1 VTVCPGRLRED
12 GLPETGWPK
21 LRRMPRIP
29 QRRAGVR
36 DDPRGEI
43 LPERALDHSQFGI
56 MVPRLFFKLYV
67 PRVLKF

>member
-1 VTVCPGRLRED
+1 
-12 GLPETGWPK
+12 
-21 LRRMPRIP
+21 MPRIP

-43 LPERALDHSQFGI
+43 LPERAFDHTQLGI

-67 PRVLKF
+67 PHVLKF